1 MDMGSNVPVVIGAGV
16 VALAVVGVVWM
27 RARRSLVRRILSIA
41 ARLDDHAVSVDGR
54 GGREAALDRLERS
67 AERAQ
72 LRVDEAHGSSV
83 RLSASFNHM
92 TDGVV
97 VVDQRGEVVLRNGVA
112 EQLTDPG
119 GDALTADA
127 IWELLDRA
135 LRGLEGERE
144 LRLFGPPRR
153 VLHVRAVPLDDGTRP
168 IGGVAFLR
176 DVSEARRIENMR
188 RDFVANVSHELKTP
202 IGALGLLAE
211 TMAGEEDAEML
222 RRLAGRVLH
231 ESERLERTVEDLLDL
246 SILEAQESPERELI
260 AVDMLMADA
269 AERMAS
275 TAEAAGIPI
284 DLTEPAGH
292 ILVACDRRQ
301 VTSAL
306 FNLLDNA
313 VKYSEEG
320 GKVEFTAQVEGFSVA
335 ISVRDHG
342 IGIPHRDIERIFE
355 RFYRVD
361 RTRSRATGGTGL
373 GLAIVRHVAQAHQG
387 EVSVESEEG
396 NGSTFTLKLP
406 LAAASRSV
414 RPTRGR
420 MPDVEEGPGRMP
432 DMREGRSATDG

>member
-1 MDMGSNVPVVIGAGV
+1 MDLGSGVPVIISAGV
-16 VALAVVGVVWM
+16 VVLLLLAALWFRG
-27 RARRSLVRRILSIA
+27 RRVLVRRLQTIA
-41 ARLDDHAVSVDGR
+41 ARLDDRAAPMDGK
-54 GGREAALDRLERS
+54 GGREAVLERLERS
-67 AERAQ
+67 AERGQ
-72 LRVDEAHGSSV
+72 LRVDESTGDSA
-83 RLSASFNHM
+83 RLSAAFNHLA
-92 TDGVV
+92 DGVV
-97 VVDQRGEVVLRNGVA
+97 VVDQRGEIVLRNGIA
-112 EQLTDPG
+112 EQLTGPG

-127 IWELLDRA
+127 IWELLDRT

-211 TMAGEEDAEML
+211 TMAAEEDAEML

-284 DLTEPAGH
+284 ELAEPAGD

-313 VKYSEEG
+313 VKYSEDG
-320 GKVEFTAQVEGFSVA
+320 GKVEFSAQVEGFSVA

-342 IGIPHRDIERIFE
+342 IGIPHRDLERIFE

-373 GLAIVRHVAQAHQG
+373 GLAIVRHVAQAHGG

-396 NGSTFTLKLP
+396 LGSTFTLKLP
-406 LAAASRSV
+406 LAAASRSA
-414 RPTRGR
+414 RRTR
-420 MPDVEEGPGRMP
+420 PGRKP
-432 DMREGRSATDG
+432 GITEGRSTSDA

>member
-1 MDMGSNVPVVIGAGV
+1 MDTWVVVAV
-16 VALAVVGVVWM
+16 ALVALAGGAVAGMV
-27 RARRSLVRRILSIA
+27 ARGMFASQSMKA
-41 ARLDDHAVSVDGR
+41 A
-54 GGREAALDRLERS
+54 
-67 AERAQ
+67 Q
-72 LRVDEAHGSSV
+72 
-83 RLSASFNHM
+83 
-92 TDGVV
+92 
-97 VVDQRGEVVLRNGVA
+97 
-112 EQLTDPG
+112 
-119 GDALTADA
+119 
-127 IWELLDRA
+127 
-135 LRGLEGERE
+135 
-144 LRLFGPPRR
+144 
-153 VLHVRAVPLDDGTRP
+153 
-168 IGGVAFLR
+168 
-176 DVSEARRIENMR
+176 SEARRIENMR

-284 DLTEPAGH
+284 EMTEPSGD

-320 GKVEFTAQVEGFSVA
+320 GKVDFTAQVEGFTVA

-342 IGIPHRDIERIFE
+342 IGIPTRDLERIFE
-355 RFYRVD
+355 HFYRVD

-406 LAAASRSV
+406 LAAASRTV
-414 RPTRGR
+414 RRTR
-420 MPDVEEGPGRMP
+420 
-432 DMREGRSATDG
+432 RSASDG

>member
-1 MDMGSNVPVVIGAGV
+1 
-16 VALAVVGVVWM
+16 
-27 RARRSLVRRILSIA
+27 
-41 ARLDDHAVSVDGR
+41 
-54 GGREAALDRLERS
+54 
-67 AERAQ
+67 
-72 LRVDEAHGSSV
+72 
-83 RLSASFNHM
+83 
-92 TDGVV
+92 
-97 VVDQRGEVVLRNGVA
+97 VVDQRGEIILRNGVA
-112 EQLTDPG
+112 EQFTGPG

-127 IWELLDRA
+127 IWELLDRT

-153 VLHVRAVPLDDGTRP
+153 VLHVRAIPLDDGTRP

-284 DLTEPAGH
+284 EMTEPAGD

-320 GKVEFTAQVEGFSVA
+320 GKVEFSAQVEGFSVA

-342 IGIPHRDIERIFE
+342 IGIPHRDLERIFE

-406 LAAASRSV
+406 LAAASRILFSV
-414 RPTRGR
+414 SRPCSSTVVSFSGQLISEAPSRLDRIRLSTKAWRSGSVCTSAAATVGSYEMNSKMSYHISGR
-420 MPDVEEGPGRMP
+420 KVPRPMLAMY
-432 DMREGRSATDG
+432 RSAAASA

>member
-1 MDMGSNVPVVIGAGV
+1 
-16 VALAVVGVVWM
+16 
-27 RARRSLVRRILSIA
+27 
-41 ARLDDHAVSVDGR
+41 
-54 GGREAALDRLERS
+54 
-67 AERAQ
+67 
-72 LRVDEAHGSSV
+72 
-83 RLSASFNHM
+83 
-92 TDGVV
+92 
-97 VVDQRGEVVLRNGVA
+97 
-112 EQLTDPG
+112 
-119 GDALTADA
+119 
-127 IWELLDRA
+127 
-135 LRGLEGERE
+135 
-144 LRLFGPPRR
+144 
-153 VLHVRAVPLDDGTRP
+153 
-168 IGGVAFLR
+168 
-176 DVSEARRIENMR
+176 MR

-275 TAEAAGIPI
+275 TAEAADIPI
-284 DLTEPAGH
+284 ELTEPSGD

-320 GKVEFTAQVEGFSVA
+320 GKVEFSAQVEGFSVA

-342 IGIPHRDIERIFE
+342 IGIPHRDLERIFE

-406 LAAASRSV
+406 LAAASRTV
-414 RPTRGR
+414 RRAR
-420 MPDVEEGPGRMP
+420 
-432 DMREGRSATDG
+432 RSSTDG

>member
-1 MDMGSNVPVVIGAGV
+1 MDVGSILPLIISAGV
-16 VALAVVGVVWM
+16 VVLLLAGVLWL
-27 RARRSLVRRILSIA
+27 RARRALVRRIVAVA
-41 ARLDDHAVSVDGR
+41 ARLDEHPVAMDGW
-54 GGREAALDRLERS
+54 GGREAALDRLERG

-72 LRVDEAHGSSV
+72 LRVDESKGDAI
-83 RLSASFNHM
+83 RLSASFNHLP
-92 TDGVV
+92 DGVV
-97 VVDQRGEVVLRNGVA
+97 VVDQRGEVILRNGVA
-112 EQLTDPG
+112 EQFTGPG

-127 IWELLDRA
+127 IWELLDRT

-168 IGGVAFLR
+168 VGGVAFLR

-231 ESERLERTVEDLLDL
+231 ELERLERTVEDLLDL
-246 SILEAQESPERELI
+246 SILDAQESPERELI

-269 AERMAS
+269 AERIAS

-284 DLTEPAGH
+284 EMTEPSGD

-313 VKYSEEG
+313 VKYCEEG
-320 GKVEFTAQVEGFSVA
+320 SKVEFSAQVEGFAVA

-342 IGIPHRDIERIFE
+342 IGIPSRDLERIFE

-406 LAAASRSV
+406 LAAASRTV
-414 RPTRGR
+414 RRTR
-420 MPDVEEGPGRMP
+420 
-432 DMREGRSATDG
+432 RSASDG

>member
-1 MDMGSNVPVVIGAGV
+1 MDTGSNLPVMISAGAVVLLLVAGV
-16 VALAVVGVVWM
+16 WI
-27 RARRSLVRRILSIA
+27 RTRRSLVRRILAVA
-41 ARLDDHAVSVDGR
+41 ARLDDQAVSVDGR
-54 GGREAALDRLERS
+54 GGKEAALDRLERS

-72 LRVDEAHGSSV
+72 LCVDDSKGSTA

-92 TDGVV
+92 PDGVV
-97 VVDQRGEVVLRNGVA
+97 VVDQRGEIVLRNGVA
-112 EQLTDPG
+112 EQLTEPG

-127 IWELLDRA
+127 IWELLDRT

-153 VLHVRAVPLDDGTRP
+153 VLHVRAIPLDDGTRP

-176 DVSEARRIENMR
+176 DVSETRRIENMR

-260 AVDMLMADA
+260 PIDRLMADA

-275 TAEAAGIPI
+275 TAEGAGIPI
-284 DLTEPAGH
+284 ELTEPAGD

-320 GKVEFTAQVEGFSVA
+320 GKVEFSAEVEGFSVA
-335 ISVRDHG
+335 IAVRDHG
-342 IGIPHRDIERIFE
+342 IGIPNRDLERIFE

-387 EVSVESEEG
+387 EVSVESQEG
-396 NGSTFTLKLP
+396 HGSTFTLKLP
-406 LAAASRSV
+406 LAAASRTV
-414 RPTRGR
+414 RRTR
-420 MPDVEEGPGRMP
+420 
-432 DMREGRSATDG
+432 RSATDG